1 MQSSSPFL
9 SVDFLYEM
17 ANIHICEGNENPLI
31 KIHEMKNT
39 PILFLKT
46 ELLEEYLDFLLSIT
60 RKYILITA
68 SNDDTCIPYYEYPP
82 TNSRIVEKTNE
93 ILKSSFLISWYTK
106 NACIV
111 HKKIKPV
118 PLGPKW
124 QWRSTAFF
132 GEDKTETLSILNKLC
147 LSPDKML
154 KNSELDLCTFE
165 THKCLKKNLLY
176 FNFTAWTTNEP
187 KFKPHTNIRNHIIDD
202 LQNKGFKYNENADF
216 ESYMNE
222 LTTYKFCVSPPGRG
236 IDTHRTWEAF
246 MVGTIPIIL
255 SSPLNYLYKN
265 LPVIVVYDFSIITED
280 FLNEKYKE
288 IIEKEYDYSILYT
301 EYWKKQIENDVP
313 KYTAIL
319 IEPRSHPAMSFVLQN
334 FAKNLSDEW
343 NILILYGNLNIEY
356 VNNIINTELPEY
368 KSRITTINLHIDNL
382 TTSEYNDL
390 LKSET
395 FYEYIH
401 TETFLIFQTDTL
413 IIEKN
418 KELINEFL
426 EYDYVGA
433 PWGET
438 YLPEFGIHEYN
449 AVGNGG
455 LSLRKKSKMLEILEK
470 NKETELFKKMNEDIC
485 FALQKNVQMKKPDF
499 EKAKRFSIETIFSEK
514 SFGIHCPWRW
524 LSKENMTYLINMDE
538 NILKLMEE
546 NSITNND
553 KI

>member
-1 MQSSSPFL
+1 MLIIMQSSSPFL

-17 ANIHICEGNENPLI
+17 ANIHICESNENPLT
-31 KIHEMKNT
+31 KIREQKNT
-39 PILFLKT
+39 PIIFMKT
-46 ELLEEYLDFLLSIT
+46 ELLEEYVDLLLSIQ

-68 SNDDTCIPYYEYPP
+68 SNDDTCVPYYEYPP
-82 TNSRIVEKTNE
+82 NNSRIVEKTNE

-111 HKKIKPV
+111 HEKLKPV

-124 QWRSTAFF
+124 QWRSTSFF
-132 GEDKTETLSILNKLC
+132 GEDKSETLSILNKLC
-147 LSPDKML
+147 LFPDEMI
-154 KNSELDLCTFE
+154 KNSE
-165 THKCLKKNLLY
+165 LKKNLLY
-176 FNFTAWTTNEP
+176 FNFTAWTTNGP
-187 KFKPHTNIRNHIIDD
+187 KFIPHTNIRNKVIDD
-202 LQNKGFKYNENADF
+202 LKNKGFQYNDNNEF
-216 ESYMNE
+216 HSYMNE

-255 SSPLNYLYKN
+255 SSPLNDLYKT
-265 LPVIVVYDFSIITED
+265 LPAIVVDDFSIITKE

-288 IIEKEYDYSILYT
+288 IIEKQYDYSILYT
-301 EYWKKQIENDVP
+301 EYWKKQIENDIP
-313 KYTAIL
+313 KYTAVL
-319 IEPRSHPAMSFVLQN
+319 IEPRSHPAMSLVLQN

-343 NILILYGNLNIEY
+343 NILILHGNFNIDY
-356 VNNIINTELPEY
+356 VNNIINTELLEY
-368 KSRITTINLHIDNL
+368 KSRIRTINLNVDNL
-382 TTSEYNDL
+382 SATEYNRL
-390 LKSET
+390 FKSET
-395 FYEYIH
+395 LYEYIH

-418 KELINEFL
+418 KEMINEFL

-470 NKETELFKKMNEDIC
+470 NKESELFKKMNEDTC
-485 FALQKNVQMKKPDF
+485 FSFQKNVEVNKPDF
-499 EKAKRFSIETIFSEK
+499 EKAKRFSVETIFSEK
-514 SFGIHCPWRW
+514 AFGIHCPWRW
-524 LSKENMTYLINMDE
+524 LSNENMTYLINMDK

-546 NSITNND
+546 NSII
-553 KI
+553 K

>member
-17 ANIHICEGNENPLI
+17 ANIHICESNENPLI
-31 KIHEMKNT
+31 KIREQKNT
-39 PILFLKT
+39 PIVFLKT
-46 ELLEEYLDFLLSIT
+46 ELLEEYVDLLLSIQ

-68 SNDDTCIPYYEYPP
+68 SNDDTCVPYYEYPA
-82 TNSRIVEKTNE
+82 NNERIVEKTNE

-111 HKKIKPV
+111 HEKIKPV

-132 GEDKTETLSILNKLC
+132 GEDKTETLSILKKLC
-147 LSPDKML
+147 LSPDEMI

-165 THKCLKKNLLY
+165 PHKCLKKNLLY

-187 KFKPHTNIRNHIIDD
+187 KFKPHTNIRNQVIDD
-202 LQNKGFKYNENADF
+202 LKNKGFQYNDNTGF

-222 LTTYKFCVSPPGRG
+222 LTSYKFCVSPPGRG
-236 IDTHRTWEAF
+236 IDTHRTWEAL

-255 SSPLNYLYKN
+255 SSPLNDLYKT
-265 LPVIVVYDFSIITED
+265 LPCIVVDDFSIITKE
-280 FLNEKYKE
+280 FLNETYKE

-313 KYTAIL
+313 KYTAVL
-319 IEPRSHPAMSFVLQN
+319 IEPRCHNAMSLVLQN

-343 NILILYGNLNIEY
+343 NIFILHGNLNIEY
-356 VNNIINTELPEY
+356 VNNIINNDLHEY
-368 KSRITTINLHIDNL
+368 KSRITTKNLNIDNL
-382 TTSEYNDL
+382 KIEEYNDL
-390 LKSET
+390 LKSEY
-395 FYEYIH
+395 FYQYIP

-413 IIEKN
+413 IIEKY
-418 KELINEFL
+418 KEMINEFL

-433 PWGET
+433 PWSET

-455 LSLRKKSKMLEILEK
+455 LSLRKKSKMLEIIKK

-485 FALQKNVQMKKPDF
+485 FSLQKNIEVKKPDF
-499 EKAKRFSIETIFSEK
+499 EKAKQFSIETIFSEK
-514 SFGIHCPWRW
+514 SFGVHCPWRW
-524 LSKENMTYLINMDE
+524 LSNEHMTYLINMDK
-538 NILKLMEE
+538 NILKLIEQ
-546 NSITNND
+546 NSIA
-553 KI
+553 K

>member
-17 ANIHICEGNENPLI
+17 ANIYICERNENPLI
-31 KIHEMKNT
+31 KIHEMKHT

-46 ELLEEYLDFLLSIT
+46 ELLEEYVDFLLSIQ
-60 RKYILITA
+60 RKYILITS
-68 SNDDTCIPYYEYPP
+68 SNDDTCVPYYEYPP
-82 TNSRIVEKTNE
+82 NNSRLVEKTNE
-93 ILKSSFLISWYTK
+93 ILRSKNLISWYAK
-106 NACIV
+106 NACIL
-111 HKKIKPV
+111 HPKLKPV

-132 GEDKTETLSILNKLC
+132 GEDKTNTLSILNKLC

-154 KNSELDLCTFE
+154 KNNELDLCTFE
-165 THKCLKKNLLY
+165 PHKCLKKNLLY

-187 KFKPHTNIRNHIIDD
+187 KFKPHTNIRNHVIDD
-202 LQNKGFKYNENADF
+202 LKNKGFQYNDNTEFD
-216 ESYMNE
+216 SYMNE

-255 SSPLNYLYKN
+255 SSPLNHLYEN
-265 LPVIVVYDFSIITED
+265 LPAVVVDDFSIITKE

-288 IIEKEYDYSILYT
+288 IIEKHYDYSILYT
-301 EYWKKQIENDVP
+301 EYWRKQIENDIP
-313 KYTAIL
+313 KYTAVL
-319 IEPRSHPAMSFVLQN
+319 IEPRCHPAMLLVLEN

-343 NILILYGNLNIEY
+343 NILILHGNLNEEY
-356 VNNIINTELPEY
+356 TKNIINNDLQEY
-368 KSRITTINLHIDNL
+368 KSRITTINLHVDNL
-382 TTSEYNDL
+382 TTTEYNRL
-390 LKSET
+390 FKSET
-395 FYEYIH
+395 LYQYIP

-418 KELINEFL
+418 KEMINEFL

-433 PWGET
+433 PWCET
-438 YLPEFGIHEYN
+438 YLPEFSIHEYN

-470 NKETELFKKMNEDIC
+470 NKESELFKKMNEDTC
-485 FALQKNVQMKKPDF
+485 FSFQKNVQVNKPDF
-499 EKAKRFSIETIFSEK
+499 DKAKRFSIESIFSEK

-524 LSKENMTYLINMDE
+524 LSNENMTYLINMDK
-538 NILKLMEE
+538 NILKLMEC
-546 NSITNND
+546 NNVIYD
-553 KI
+553 L

>member
-17 ANIHICEGNENPLI
+17 ANIHICESNENPLI
-31 KIHEMKNT
+31 KIREQKTT
-39 PILFLKT
+39 PIVFLKT
-46 ELLEEYLDFLLSIT
+46 ELLEEYVDILLSIR

-68 SNDDTCIPYYEYPP
+68 SNDDTCVPYYEYPP
-82 TNSRIVEKTNE
+82 NNDRMVEKTNE

-111 HKKIKPV
+111 HEKIKPV

-124 QWRSTAFF
+124 QWQSTSFF
-132 GEDKTETLSILNKLC
+132 GEDKPETLSILNKLC
-147 LSPDKML
+147 LTPEKMFKNTNL
-154 KNSELDLCTFE
+154 KP
-165 THKCLKKNLLY
+165 NLLY

-187 KFKPHTNIRNHIIDD
+187 KFKSHTNIRNQVIDD
-202 LQNKGFKYNENADF
+202 LKNKGFQYNENTEF

-222 LTTYKFCVSPPGRG
+222 LATYKFCVSPPGRG
-236 IDTHRTWEAF
+236 IDTHRTWEAL
-246 MVGTIPIIL
+246 MIGTIPIIL
-255 SSPLNYLYKN
+255 SSPLNDLYKT
-265 LPVIVVYDFSIITED
+265 LPCIVVDDFSIITKE

-288 IIEKEYDYSILYT
+288 IIEKEYDYSILYS
-301 EYWKKQIENDVP
+301 EYWKMQIENDIP
-313 KYTAIL
+313 KYTAVL
-319 IEPRSHPAMSFVLQN
+319 IEPRCHPAMSLVLHN

-343 NILILYGNLNIEY
+343 NIIILHGNLNIEY
-356 VNNIINTELPEY
+356 VNNIIANELQEH
-368 KSRITTINLHIDNL
+368 KSRITTKNLHTDNL
-382 TTSEYNDL
+382 KTEEYNDL
-390 LKSET
+390 LKSEY
-395 FYEYIH
+395 FYQYIP

-413 IIEKN
+413 IIEKY
-418 KELINEFL
+418 KEMINEFL

-433 PWGET
+433 PWSET
-438 YLPEFGIHEYN
+438 YLPEFGLHEYN

-455 LSLRKKSKMLEILEK
+455 LSLRKKSKMLVILEK

-485 FALQKNVQMKKPDF
+485 FSLQKNVKVKKPGF
-499 EKAKRFSIETIFSEK
+499 EKAKQFSIETIFSEK

-524 LSKENMTYLINMDE
+524 LLKEHMDYLINVDE

-546 NSITNND
+546 NSTNKD

>member
-1 MQSSSPFL
+1 MQMSSPFL

-17 ANIHICEGNENPLI
+17 ANIHICESNENPLT
-31 KIHEMKNT
+31 KIREQKNT
-39 PILFLKT
+39 PIVFLKT
-46 ELLEEYLDFLLSIT
+46 ELLEEYVDLLLSIQ

-68 SNDDTCIPYYEYPP
+68 SNDDTCVPYYEYPA
-82 TNSRIVEKTNE
+82 NNERIVEKTNE

-106 NACIV
+106 NACIL
-111 HKKIKPV
+111 HEKIKPV

-132 GEDKTETLSILNKLC
+132 GEDKTETLSILKKLC

-154 KNSELDLCTFE
+154 KNNELDLCTFE
-165 THKCLKKNLLY
+165 PHKCLKKNLLY

-187 KFKPHTNIRNHIIDD
+187 KFKPHTNIRNQVIDD
-202 LQNKGFKYNENADF
+202 LKNKGFQYNDNTEF

-222 LTTYKFCVSPPGRG
+222 LTSYKFCVSPPGRG

-255 SSPLNYLYKN
+255 SSPLNDLYKT
-265 LPVIVVYDFSIITED
+265 LPCIVLDDFSIITKE

-301 EYWKKQIENDVP
+301 EYWKRQIENDVP
-313 KYTAIL
+313 KYTAVL
-319 IEPRSHPAMSFVLQN
+319 IEPRCHPAMSFVLEN

-343 NILILYGNLNIEY
+343 NILILHGNLNIDY
-356 VNNIINTELPEY
+356 VNNIINNELPEY
-368 KSRITTINLHIDNL
+368 KSRITTKNLHIDNL
-382 TTSEYNDL
+382 KTEEYNDL
-390 LKSET
+390 LKSEY
-395 FYEYIH
+395 FYQYIP

-418 KELINEFL
+418 REIINEFL

-438 YLPEFGIHEYN
+438 YLPEFSIHEYN

-455 LSLRKKSKMLEILEK
+455 LSLRKKSKMLEIIKK

-485 FALQKNVQMKKPDF
+485 FSLQKNIEVKKPDF
-499 EKAKRFSIETIFSEK
+499 EKAKQFSIETIFSEK

-524 LSKENMTYLINMDE
+524 LSNEHMTYLINMDK
-538 NILKLMEE
+538 NILKLIQQ
-546 NSITNND
+546 NSIA
-553 KI
+553 K

>member
-1 MQSSSPFL
+1 
-9 SVDFLYEM
+9 M
-17 ANIHICEGNENPLI
+17 ANIHICESNENPLI
-31 KIHEMKNT
+31 KIREQKTT
-39 PILFLKT
+39 PIVFLKT
-46 ELLEEYLDFLLSIT
+46 ELLEEYVDILLSIR

-68 SNDDTCIPYYEYPP
+68 SNDDTCVPYYEYPP
-82 TNSRIVEKTNE
+82 NNSRIVEKTNE

-111 HKKIKPV
+111 DEKLKPV
-118 PLGPKW
+118 PLGAKW

-147 LSPDKML
+147 LTPEKMFKNTDL
-154 KNSELDLCTFE
+154 KT
-165 THKCLKKNLLY
+165 NLLY

-187 KFKPHTNIRNHIIDD
+187 KFKPHTNIRNQVIDD
-202 LQNKGFKYNENADF
+202 LKNKGFQYNENTEF

-246 MVGTIPIIL
+246 MIGTIPIIL
-255 SSPLNYLYKN
+255 SSPLNDLYKT
-265 LPVIVVYDFSIITED
+265 LPCIVVDDFSIITKE

-301 EYWKKQIENDVP
+301 EYWKMQIENDIP
-313 KYTAIL
+313 KYTAVL
-319 IEPRSHPAMSFVLQN
+319 IEPRSHHVMSLVLHN

-343 NILILYGNLNIEY
+343 NILILHGNLNIEY
-356 VNNIINTELPEY
+356 VNNIITNELQEH
-368 KSRITTINLHIDNL
+368 KSRITTKNLHTDNL
-382 TTSEYNDL
+382 KTEEYNDL
-390 LKSET
+390 LKSEY
-395 FYEYIH
+395 FYQYIP

-413 IIEKN
+413 IIEKY
-418 KELINEFL
+418 KEMINEFL

-433 PWGET
+433 PWSET
-438 YLPEFGIHEYN
+438 YLPEFGLHEYN

-485 FALQKNVQMKKPDF
+485 FSLQKNVEVKKPGF
-499 EKAKRFSIETIFSEK
+499 EKSKQFSIETIFSEK

-524 LSKENMTYLINMDE
+524 LSKEHMDYLINVDE

-546 NSITNND
+546 NSITNKD